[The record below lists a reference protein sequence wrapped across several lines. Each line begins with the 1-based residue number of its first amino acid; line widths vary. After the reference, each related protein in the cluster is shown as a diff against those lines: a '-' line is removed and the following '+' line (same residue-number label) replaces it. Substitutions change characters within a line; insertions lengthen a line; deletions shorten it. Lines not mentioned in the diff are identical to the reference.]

1 MTTRYLSDECQER
14 LAIALEAGVPPK
26 RARELARDDAKECA
40 KGRVCI
46 CMQTSRR
53 NPASLG
59 ASGLMDAAG
68 D

>member
-1 MTTRYLSDECQER
+1 MTQTFPSECPER

-40 KGRVCI
+40 NGRACI
-46 CMQTSRR
+46 CAQTARR

-59 ASGLMDAAG
+59 ASGLMDAVG